1 MIDMSMGSQDPAKTL
16 RAFLEVKLELTR
28 QFAELIRQETVLER
42 VELDDELFSEIISQ
56 AVSEYGV
63 RQAKL
68 AEALKVSVAA
78 VSRWAGR
85 QSLPARYYRR
95 NILEALHGLLAASL
109 PDAVRAPDRVA
120 QGQSKVASAPR

>member
-1 MIDMSMGSQDPAKTL
+1 MGGRTASEDPATAL
-16 RAFLEVKLELTR
+16 RALLEVKLELKH
-28 QFAELIRQETVLER
+28 QFAGLIRQEPVLER
-42 VELDDELFSEIISQ
+42 VEWDDELFSEIISQ

-95 NILEALHGLLAASL
+95 NILEALHGVLAASL
-109 PDAVRAPDRVA
+109 PDDVRAPDRVA
-120 QGQSKVASAPR
+120 KDLSKLVSARR